1 MPIYRIEND
10 TFTNI
15 QQTTFAELGIKERRD
30 LQSLL
35 KKRIDVV
42 SPETMVVAE
51 EFGEW
56 EDSRLRI
63 DLLGI
68 DKDANLVVIELKRN
82 EDGGHMELQAIR
94 YAAMIST
101 LSFDQLVNIYS
112 KYISH
117 NGEDGDARERLLQ
130 FLDWETPG
138 EKPFGQEVK
147 IVLASADF
155 SKELT
160 TSVMW
165 LNGFE
170 LDIRCVRIHPYT
182 IDEQIYVDVQ
192 TVIPLPEVADYQVR
206 YREKIQNE
214 RESRRSAKDKSK
226 YNVTVD
232 GKHHT
237 GQNNRRMIFSLISGV
252 LKSGRSPQEVT
263 EAVGG
268 RKIFED
274 FDGTHS
280 ADFQPDQ

>member
-192 TVIPLPEVADYQVR
+192 TVIPLPEVAGLP
-206 YREKIQNE
+206 
-214 RESRRSAKDKSK
+214 SALS
-226 YNVTVD
+226 
-232 GKHHT
+232 
-237 GQNNRRMIFSLISGV
+237 
-252 LKSGRSPQEVT
+252 
-263 EAVGG
+263 
-268 RKIFED
+268 
-274 FDGTHS
+274 
-280 ADFQPDQ
+280 